1 MEVTPYYGSGDGGG
15 GAGGKQL
22 RGRRRYAPART
33 PYDRPLE
40 SRHGNSSSR
49 SWFSRIV
56 NPIASGAGKL
66 FSSVFRRPEETSSSS
81 ASSSGDDDD
90 EEDNTSEEQEQEEN
104 ILGAIVLKDDVV
116 QSDSQGRE
124 ITLVAKDKN
133 ESKLTEIENLVN
145 SKTFTRDE
153 FIHLTVL
160 LQSRVIDSSGLK
172 KHGHN
177 NELSGNY
184 LRNEALEEAQ
194 RWQEERRKS
203 QEEGG
208 NSGWDGALCGN
219 VASLDLPTD
228 VPDNAASS
236 PVDIAKAYM
245 GVRPTW
251 ASSSPVALLPYKST
265 ESGYPRNNHS
275 FVPTTK
281 EFWSG
286 SNSQHEDRYRTPT
299 PSSSWNNT
307 HRVTYSPYSRAGLT
321 RTPYHWGAYS
331 QHSIQRTD
339 NVAENDM
346 TSSRFTQ
353 NQHSGTGGY
362 EILKR
367 RSSMIDDDQACI
379 GPVRRTRQKSFGNVS
394 SFFTPYKESI
404 SKVCDVPT
412 QSSLTAQKILENT
425 NEKLPLS
432 GNKPS
437 EEQLASVKDKT
448 TDQLTTSVTDV
459 NSKKSNNITN
469 APSALVSSEGTRSV
483 CVSSAISEK
492 TNNSQPNI
500 VEGLENKACET
511 TEGVIIPAIQTSKSL
526 PLASD
531 AGLNCKQNP
540 TFEFG
545 SGNMSKGP
553 IFSFATNGSTNS
565 NAFMPKFDFK
575 FQSKRDMLFSA
586 AVEAAVASESSS
598 QSALSSNPIS
608 TSQSASNLG
617 AGSNSKPAFP
627 SWTSASFKTMSSSPF
642 SNTLFSNSS
651 STLFQSTGSPLFST
665 SVASVPASFTS
676 FTKNSSQTGTGN
688 ISIFGSSSST
698 SFGVIP
704 TTRFNSGIAQPGVSI
719 TPVSA
724 ATASSSS
731 GVHSNFT
738 LAFGSS
744 SSSLDNSVPPLFPSV
759 LKTSSTSSF
768 SFGTSSQFGSGGSEN
783 GENKQ
788 ASSLVETVE
797 AATDKT
803 TSETKSSIE
812 CGLDGRSLTS
822 TGLPSSSGLPTQII
836 ELTSSTSAVETAI
849 GTTVVDGQQSGQMN
863 GNDLKEPS
871 KLTATPL
878 SGSVEQTTLLE
889 TTLVD
894 GQKVGQIKG
903 NDLKELSK
911 ISGTPLAGSA
921 EQTSS
926 TVSRSS
932 AALAIDSQSNAE
944 SSEAK
949 AGIPSQKLSI
959 FDTHTSEGHKE
970 VADNGADK
978 RSRRIVRV
986 KRDRARKK

>member
-676 FTKNSSQTGTGN
+676 FTKNSSQTG
-688 ISIFGSSSST
+688 
-698 SFGVIP
+698 
-704 TTRFNSGIAQPGVSI
+704 IAQPGVSI

-812 CGLDGRSLTS
+812 CGLD
-822 TGLPSSSGLPTQII
+822 
-836 ELTSSTSAVETAI
+836 AI